1 MLGALPEAER
11 APNTHY
17 HLKMNTNYNNYDNI
31 ETNIKLN
38 GTFTLKYGQK
48 VKIVVTLWELLF
60 KKRCTM
66 VNNKLFLKKRSSQRS
81 GSCSHFLEAF
91 FYTIVVCLALITII
105 LSVVLREAAQV

>member
-66 VNNKLFLKKRSSQRS
+66 VNNKLFLKKEVPKGQ
-81 GSCSHFLEAF
+81 GLVHTFWK
-91 FYTIVVCLALITII
+91 
-105 LSVVLREAAQV
+105 LSFIQLSYV